1 MDEINYNRDELKKIT
16 FPRNLNYNL
25 KVPRSKYFQIY
36 PKRAIQNYLPAIL
49 NYYEM
54 EIIDIQ
60 KGAWRGEGIC
70 NDFLHHQDVII
81 SRKL

>member
-1 MDEINYNRDELKKIT
+1 
-16 FPRNLNYNL
+16 
-25 KVPRSKYFQIY
+25 
-36 PKRAIQNYLPAIL
+36 
-49 NYYEM
+49 M

-60 KGAWRGEGIC
+60 KGAWRGEGIS